1 MNREKETHIAPFI
14 FVTQETNENI
24 IKNKDNYNFQLS
36 LMKKLFDSYDNYKD
50 EMIKKLLS
58 LKLKNEYLL
67 KDTTKEIQQVEKCLE
82 DKNNVIHTILNYLT
96 PRNASII
103 EKCYLDKVTKH
114 NTTWYS
120 DHFSKTTF
128 YKYKKEAV
136 SQFVNYFYNTIIST

>member
-1 MNREKETHIAPFI
+1 
-14 FVTQETNENI
+14 
-24 IKNKDNYNFQLS
+24 
-36 LMKKLFDSYDNYKD
+36 MKKLFDSYDNYKD

-58 LKLKNEYLL
+58 LKFKNEYLL

-96 PRNASII
+96 PRNAWII

-120 DHFSKTTF
+120 LRFPESLKI
-128 YKYKKEAV
+128 V
-136 SQFVNYFYNTIIST
+136 SF